1 MGMFF
6 CVVLKIRE
14 LINPF
19 TDLTQRNPAIVERV
33 ALTKFDEAHCHKWA
47 LLLKQRKRK
56 TDNASEAVA
65 SRDFETAKRLVDEVF
80 HGSSGR
86 NGDAGMEGSL
96 LYHMAMISK
105 MSAESRVVLEEL
117 EVDAPSVEGLL
128 WRFYSDFVS
137 DSKELL
143 EGILELDGNA
153 VTAVK
158 KTALGVEEKINLF
171 RRLSEDTRKVEDLLD
186 RKDPRAEDRIQSL
199 FLEWARH
206 VVEMRLRQEYETIKG
221 FLIVEQ
227 LAEDL
232 GVERIAETMGRV
244 QKKFGEKTVDSAFN
258 VSLRV
263 GIPKEKLQ
271 KLMLSDHFIEYKM
284 DMQNLGGFMR
294 FLNCPIYG
302 SHKYME
308 TELDKKSLTSQLF
321 CRNFCRAHAQSMF
334 EKFIPFPV
342 EVSQPQRMASD
353 RKCEFQIR
361 IAPTSAAPSTEKYVP
376 LVLSW
381 NVTLRC
387 NLKCSHCYINAKET
401 NLVDELSTDAAKM
414 LIHQITEVSR
424 PLLILSGGEPLLRE
438 DIYEIIRYGADRGL
452 RMGMGS
458 NGMLI
463 DDEVARKLKDAGM
476 WTVAISLDSSIP
488 ERHDEFRG
496 VKGCWEHAVNA
507 IKALKKAGIE
517 VQVNCTVTQQNYDE
531 VDDIMALAED
541 LGVDNFHLFFLVP
554 TGRGTDIKDITPR
567 MYEDMITSTLAKTTK
582 YKLNVKPSCAPQFMR
597 VAKEQGVDMSRWVRG
612 CMAGLYYCRIY
623 PSGEVTPCPYMP
635 VSLGNIR
642 KRSFKDIWFNSEV
655 FKALR
660 DFDRLKGKCGLCEY
674 RDVCGGC
681 RARAY
686 GVSTD
691 FMDFCGA
698 LHEPTELRGDY
709 LAEDPW
715 CVYQARASS
724 RKKQQ

>member
-1 MGMFF
+1 M
-6 CVVLKIRE
+6 
-14 LINPF
+14 
-19 TDLTQRNPAIVERV
+19 ERV

-47 LLLKQRKRK
+47 LLLKERK
-56 TDNASEAVA
+56 TKLDIASEAVA
-65 SRDFETAKRLVDEVF
+65 SGDFETAKRLVDEVF
-80 HGSSGR
+80 HGASGR

-117 EVDAPSVEGLL
+117 EVDAPSVEKAL

-137 DSKELL
+137 DTKELMND
-143 EGILELDGNA
+143 IVPIDDNVA
-153 VTAVK
+153 MSVK
-158 KTALGVEEKINLF
+158 KPALDVEEKINLF
-171 RRLSEDTRKVEDLLD
+171 RRLSEETKKVEVLLG
-186 RKDPRAEDRIQSL
+186 RKDSGVKDALQSL
-199 FLEWARH
+199 FREWAWH
-206 VVEMRLRQEYETIKG
+206 VVEARLRQEYETIKG

-244 QKKFGEKTVDSAFN
+244 QKKFGDKTVDSAFD
-258 VSLRV
+258 VSLKV
-263 GIPKEKLQ
+263 GIAKDKLQ

-284 DMQNLGGFMR
+284 DIKNLGGYMR
-294 FLNCPIYG
+294 FLNCPIHG

-308 TELDKKSLTSQLF
+308 TEQGTKSKTGQLF
-321 CRNFCRAHAQSMF
+321 CKNFCRAHAQSMF

-342 EVSQPQRMASD
+342 SVSQPQRMASD
-353 RKCEFQIR
+353 GKCEFRIR
-361 IAPTSAAPSTEKYVP
+361 LAPTSAAPTEEKYVP
-376 LVLSW
+376 LVVSW
-381 NVTLRC
+381 NVTLKC
-387 NLKCSHCYINAKET
+387 NLKCSHCYINAEET
-401 NLVDELSTDAAKM
+401 KMVDELSTDAAKM

-424 PLLILSGGEPLLRE
+424 PLLILSGGEPLLRD
-438 DIYEIIRYGADRGL
+438 DIYEIIRYGAERGL

-463 DDEVARKLKDAGM
+463 DDEVARKLKEAGM
-476 WTVAISLDSSIP
+476 WTVAISLDSSNP

-496 VKGCWEHAVNA
+496 VKGCWERAVNA
-507 IKALKKAGIE
+507 IMALKEAGIE
-517 VQVNCTVTQQNYDE
+517 VQVNCTVTRQNYDE
-531 VDDIMALAED
+531 VEDVMALAESW
-541 LGVDNFHLFFLVP
+541 GVDNFHLFFLVP
-554 TGRGTDIKDITPR
+554 TGRGAELEDITPR
-567 MYEDMITSTLAKTTK
+567 MYEDMLRSTLAKTTK

-597 VAKEQGVDMSRWVRG
+597 VAKDQDVDMSRWVRG

-642 KRSFKDIWFNSEV
+642 EKSFKDIWFNSEV

-660 DFDRLKGKCGLCEY
+660 DFDQLKGKCGVCEHN
-674 RDVCGGC
+674 DVCGGC

-686 GVSTD
+686 GVTTEQ
-691 FMDFCGA
+691 MDFCGA
-698 LHEPTELRGDY
+698 LHEPTEMRGDY

-715 CVYQARASS
+715 CIYQPKSLSS
-724 RKKQQ
+724 KKEKQ

>member
-1 MGMFF
+1 M
-6 CVVLKIRE
+6 
-14 LINPF
+14 
-19 TDLTQRNPAIVERV
+19 
-33 ALTKFDEAHCHKWA
+33 TKFDEVHCHKWA
-47 LLLKQRKRK
+47 LLLKERKRK
-56 TDNASEAVA
+56 IDNVPEAVA
-65 SRDFETAKRLVDEVF
+65 SGDFETAKRLVDEVF

-86 NGDAGMEGSL
+86 NSDPGMEGSL

-105 MSAESRVVLEEL
+105 MSAEYRVVIEEL
-117 EVDAPSVEGLL
+117 GVDTPPVGGLL
-128 WRFYSDFVS
+128 WRFHVDFFSDV
-137 DSKELL
+137 KELMK
-143 EGILELDGNA
+143 GIIELDIN
-153 VTAVK
+153 VMMAVK
-158 KTALGVEEKINLF
+158 NPAFGVEEKIHLF
-171 RRLSEDTRKVEDLLD
+171 MRLSGETKKVEDLLD
-186 RKDPRAEDRIQSL
+186 KKDFRVKDSVQRL
-199 FLEWARH
+199 FLDWTEQIIE
-206 VVEMRLRQEYETIKG
+206 VRLRQEYETIKG

-227 LAEDL
+227 LAKEL
-232 GVERIAETMGRV
+232 GIESIAETMGRM
-244 QKKFGEKTVDSAFN
+244 QKKFGDETVDSAFN
-258 VSLRV
+258 VSLEV
-263 GIPKEKLQ
+263 GISKEKLQ
-271 KLMLSDHFIEYKM
+271 KLMLSDHFIEFKM
-284 DMQNLGGFMR
+284 DMKNLGGYMR
-294 FLNCPIYG
+294 FRNCPIHG

-308 TELDKKSLTSQLF
+308 TEQGTKSETSQLF
-321 CRNFCRAHAQSMF
+321 CKYFCKAHAQSMF
-334 EKFIPFPV
+334 EKVIPFPV
-342 EVSQPQRMASD
+342 SVSHPLRMATD
-353 RKCEFQIR
+353 GKCEFCIR
-361 IAPTSAAPSTEKYVP
+361 IAHTSATPTSEKYVP

-387 NLKCSHCYINAKET
+387 NLKCSHCYINSNET

-452 RMGMGS
+452 RIGMGS

-463 DDEVARKLKDAGM
+463 DNEVARKLKDAGM

-507 IKALKKAGIE
+507 IKCLKKVGIH
-517 VQVNCTVTQQNYDE
+517 VQVNSTVTRQNYDE

-554 TGRGTDIKDITPR
+554 TGRGSDIEDITPR
-567 MYEDMITSTLAKTTK
+567 MYEDMITSTLDNITK

-597 VAKEQGVDMSRWVRG
+597 VAKDQGVDMSHWVRG

-635 VSLGNIR
+635 ISLGNIR
-642 KRSFKDIWFNSEV
+642 ERSFKDIWFNSDV

-660 DFDRLKGKCGLCEY
+660 DFDQLKGKCGLCEH

-686 GVSTD
+686 GVTTE

-698 LHEPTELRGDY
+698 LHKPTEMQGNY

-715 CVYQARASS
+715 CIYQPKAYRPESNNS
-724 RKKQQ
+724 KK